1 MGGEREACT
10 FSMQGCITFFN
21 ISTKAKHALMV
32 HVYSINM
39 KYSTYFLHENVGAR

>member
-10 FSMQGCITFFN
+10 FSMQGC

-32 HVYSINM
+32 HVYSINI